1 MSETSV
7 PPPRLATGPLSLP
20 PNPMQSASANRDTVL
35 EIRELVLATM
45 EKAMADQAAS
55 MEAVA
60 AAAAGATGE
69 GLDGAVQVRVD
80 GKGLIAGASFGPEII
95 GLTPEELR
103 GETLAA
109 LEDAKGRLGLSPLRA
124 GDLADLDTR
133 PVADAIMNLLLG
145 KESGA

>member
-1 MSETSV
+1 MSETSE

-20 PNPMQSASANRDTVL
+20 PNPMQSAGANRDTVL

-55 MEAVA
+55 MAAVA